1 MFGFFRRI
9 KTFESELQKGTSDKK
24 SVRTPFVYEGGV
36 RGVGISQNL
45 TELRINTAQNNKKTA
60 NRIKITRKFLNT
72 ANHLVL

>member
-9 KTFESELQKGTSDKK
+9 KSFELQKGTSDIER
-24 SVRTPFVYEGGV
+24 VRTPFVEEGGV

>member
-9 KTFESELQKGTSDKK
+9 KSFELQKGTSDIE
-24 SVRTPFVYEGGV
+24 SVRTPFVEEGGV